1 MKKVA
6 PGTPGTRKPPALR
19 RVLYVEDED
28 ENWELAQL
36 WLEGRYELLRARD
49 AQSTCDVVRAAGNT
63 LHAILMDIQL
73 SGSALDGIQLTRLL
87 RGKLPPSE
95 LPAVVGEVPVVQV
108 PIFFVTAYGGRYQE
122 SELRAAGGDRLLPK
136 PVDFDSL
143 CAVLDSLPAP
153 AAEHAPAPP
162 G

>member
-1 MKKVA
+1 MKKVQSEA
-6 PGTPGTRKPPALR
+6 ARPRPPAALR

-49 AQSTCDVVRAAGNT
+49 ARSTCEVVRAAGRT

-87 RGKLPPSE
+87 RGTLPPDE
-95 LPAVVGEVPVVQV
+95 LPADVGEVPVVQV
-108 PIFFVTAYGGRYQE
+108 PIYFVTAYGGRYQE
-122 SELRAAGGDRLLPK
+122 DELRAAGGTRLLPK

-143 CAVLDSLPAP
+143 AEVLDALPS
-153 AAEHAPAPP
+153 PP
-162 G
+162 GRGQG

>member
-1 MKKVA
+1 MKKVTA
-6 PGTPGTRKPPALR
+6 GTPGSQPPPALR

-49 AQSTCDVVRAAGNT
+49 AQSTCEVVRSAGST

-87 RGKLPPSE
+87 RGTLPPE
-95 LPAVVGEVPVVQV
+95 QLPANLGVVPVVQV

-122 SELRAAGGDRLLPK
+122 GELREAGGTRLLPK
-136 PVDFDSL
+136 PVDFNSL
-143 CAVLDSLPAP
+143 CEVLDALPAP
-153 AAEHAPAPP
+153 AQCD
-162 G
+162 